1 MEKTKKPWWVKLISA
16 IAGIIIF
23 VALVLVGI
31 WAFFKIKYDVN
42 LISTISQVKTL
53 NSEVNESE
61 KFPNAFNISDM
72 ESAKLTINAK
82 SADLVTGNATDGY
95 TIRTG
100 SGLNAL
106 TGEIK
111 LTDKQIAA
119 IIDNL
124 MHEDGNSATVQIGD
138 KSLQIKLVQV
148 NFVNIEEKSADVN
161 IVIKLNTKEIKD
173 SMSSFPLSMVSKYV
187 PDVLYFSSTVTV
199 TKLEGQFNYKIESK
213 ELAINNLTAEETQE
227 FVKVLNMAL
236 HCGTADELCLS
247 LGSPFINA
255 LIGNEEN
262 NGFAYSLKGLGATDY
277 DFVIEGETKYYVIKI
292 AG

>member
-1 MEKTKKPWWVKLISA
+1 MEKAKKPWWVKLISA
-16 IAGIIIF
+16 IVGIIIF

-61 KFPNAFNISDM
+61 KFPNAFHIGDM

-138 KSLQIKLVQV
+138 KSLQIELVQV
-148 NFVNIEEKSADVN
+148 NFVNIEEDSADVN

-187 PDVLYFSSTVTV
+187 PETLYFSSTVTV
-199 TKLEGQFNYKIESK
+199 TKLEGQFNF
-213 ELAINNLTAEETQE
+213 L
-227 FVKVLNMAL
+227 
-236 HCGTADELCLS
+236 
-247 LGSPFINA
+247 
-255 LIGNEEN
+255 
-262 NGFAYSLKGLGATDY
+262 
-277 DFVIEGETKYYVIKI
+277 
-292 AG
+292 